1 MNQNTETP
9 INPEAG
15 DYISDVAVAPEESLP
30 EIESAFTGNSLDR
43 VELFAARK
51 IIFQHYKL
59 IRKLEGM
66 IGGLESAV
74 ANGSS
79 PAAKKVAGV
88 KLGFAQWILND
99 IASAVATFEAAGGDD
114 AHFMLSQVYL
124 EQDLPAKALPILEK
138 LAAKDD
144 SLEVTC
150 GLIEAKTKLG
160 DAKATLKE
168 AEKLAKK
175 NPTSPDAIYQQGLAL
190 DYLGEYESAIESYE
204 AALDID
210 HTHVKASFRLGYD
223 LALRGQEK
231 EAIAC
236 YQRCIESGTVH
247 TSALTNLGLLYEDTR
262 QYDKAVKC
270 FKQVLAGD
278 PTDGRARLFLK
289 DAIASLNLEY
299 NEEQHGELEKRSDLL
314 QQPIGD
320 FELSVRCRGALETIG
335 IATLSELVAHTEQE
349 LLACKNFGETSLQEI
364 KSLLSA
370 KKLRLGMSASELYGD
385 PVAAKGGA
393 DSNMDRLVSD
403 LDLSVRSRRC
413 MERLGI
419 VSVRDLMEKS
429 ERELLS
435 GKNFG
440 RTSLKELK
448 DKLTE
453 LGLVLPEDS

>member
-1 MNQNTETP
+1 MNQTETP

-15 DYISDVAVAPEESLP
+15 DYISDVPAAPEESLP
-30 EIESAFTGNSLDR
+30 DIESAFLGSTIDR
-43 VELFAARK
+43 DDLFAARK
-51 IIFQHYKL
+51 TIFQHEKL
-59 IRKLEGM
+59 IKKLKEMLGD
-66 IGGLESAV
+66 LDS
-74 ANGSS
+74 
-79 PAAKKVAGV
+79 GV

-99 IASAVATFEAAGGDD
+99 ISDAIATFQAAGGDD
-114 AHFMLSQVYL
+114 ANFMLSQIYL
-124 EQDLPAKALPILEK
+124 EQELPGKALPILEK

-150 GLIEAKTKLG
+150 GLIEARTKLG
-160 DAKATLKE
+160 DAQKTLKE

-175 NPTSPDAIYQQGLAL
+175 NPNSPDAIYQQALAL

-204 AALDID
+204 AALDCD
-210 HTHVKASFRLGYD
+210 RTHARASFRLGYD

-236 YQRCIESGTVH
+236 YQRCIESGPVH
-247 TSALTNLGLLYEDTR
+247 TSALTNLGLLYEDSR

-270 FKQVLAGD
+270 FQQVLASD

-289 DAIASLNLEY
+289 DAMASLNMEY
-299 NEEQHGELEKRSDLL
+299 DEEQHGEFEKRSDLL
-314 QQPIGD
+314 LQPISD

-335 IATLSELVAHTEQE
+335 IVALSELVAHTEQE

-364 KSLLSA
+364 KALLTA
-370 KKLRLGMSASELYGD
+370 KNLRLGMTNAELYGD
-385 PVAAKGGA
+385 PVSMQGGG
-393 DSNMDRLVSD
+393 DSNMDKLVSD
-403 LDLSVRSRRC
+403 LELSVRSRRC

>member
-1 MNQNTETP
+1 MNENLETP

-15 DYISDVAVAPEESLP
+15 DYISDVAAAPEETLP
-30 EIESAFTGNSLDR
+30 EIESAFTGSSIDR
-43 VELFAARK
+43 EELFAARK
-51 IIFQHYKL
+51 DIFQHEKL
-59 IRKLEGM
+59 ITKLEGM
-66 IGGLESAV
+66 LGDLESAA
-74 ANGSS
+74 ANASS
-79 PAAKKVAGV
+79 PADKKATGV

-99 IASAVATFEAAGGDD
+99 IPNAIATFDATSGDEAS
-114 AHFMLSQVYL
+114 FMLSQVYL
-124 EQDLPAKALPILEK
+124 EQELPGKALLILEK
-138 LAAKDD
+138 LASKDD

-150 GLIEAKTKLG
+150 ALIEARTKIGEAQKTV
-160 DAKATLKE
+160 KE

-175 NPTSPDAIYQQGLAL
+175 NPNSPDAIYQQALAL
-190 DYLGEYESAIESYE
+190 DFLGEYESAIENYE
-204 AALDID
+204 AALDRD
-210 HTHVKASFRLGYD
+210 RTHAKASFRLGYN

-236 YQRCIESGTVH
+236 YQRCIESGPVH
-247 TSALTNLGLLYEDTR
+247 TSALTNLGLLYEDSR

-270 FKQVLAGD
+270 FQQVLAGD

-289 DAIASLNLEY
+289 DAMASLNMEY
-299 NEEQHGELEKRSDLL
+299 DEEQHGEFEKRSDLL
-314 QQPIGD
+314 QQPVAD
-320 FELSVRCRGALETIG
+320 FELSVRCRSALETIG
-335 IATLSELVAHTEQE
+335 IITISDLVAHTEQE

-364 KSLLSA
+364 KALLTA
-370 KKLRLGMSASELYGD
+370 KNLGLGMTAAQLYGD
-385 PVAAKGGA
+385 GSSMQGG
-393 DSNMDRLVSD
+393 DGNMDKLVSD

-419 VSVRDLMEKS
+419 VTVRDLMEKS

-453 LGLVLPEDS
+453 LGLVLAEDS